1 MNEPIILRN
10 DVPMFERLLAVFFAV
25 VGGPLTYLGWT
36 EPEELPDLVAPI
48 VQIGLPLFLVVLV
61 RWAFVQRHRLV
72 VWLQP
77 DDPVAVIEERLLFST
92 KRRTAS
98 VIGADIEMGE
108 DIDGDAYGSLVLRV
122 DGTEDIIAAE
132 GNDIEAL
139 EAQRRAVLEWLD
151 PLA

>member
-1 MNEPIILRN
+1 MNEPIVLRN
-10 DVPMFERLLAVFFAV
+10 DVPMLERLLAVFFAA

-36 EPEELPDLVAPI
+36 EPEALPDLVAPI

-77 DDPVAVIEERLLFST
+77 DEPVAVIEERVLFST

-108 DIDGDAYGSLVLRV
+108 DIDGDAYGFLVLRL
-122 DGTEDIIAAE
+122 DGAEDVIAAE
-132 GNDIEAL
+132 GNDIEL
-139 EAQRRAVLEWLD
+139 LGRRLSDVEEWLR
-151 PLA
+151 LR